1 MKCIP
6 MKILLLQ
13 LPIQGHDFFYSN
25 ENIPLAAA
33 YLKAAGARRDIDVE
47 LVPRPIMSYGSD
59 QAILRFLI
67 EARPV
72 LVGMSCYQWN
82 VERSLFLARELKR
95 RLPSCTIVLGG
106 PEITADNDFLL
117 RHEDFDVGVVGEG
130 ETAWESLIH
139 SFPDVPSH
147 PGLLLKEETGQWHF
161 TGTNTSRVSL
171 RKLPSPYLSGCLD
184 SHVDDVLWLET
195 VRGCVHRCA
204 YCYYHKQAHGLGLLA
219 RDRILSEVRRA
230 RDRGVKEIVFLD
242 PCFAKRPRLEALL
255 DGLASA
261 HGPGEM
267 GFHAECNAEDIDAV
281 TAKNLSLAG
290 FTQLEVGLQS
300 TKAKTLRQI
309 RRRFRPQRFLEG
321 VKLVQKRNVKV
332 MVDLIAGLPGDALDD
347 VRGSLDW
354 VLEHDAYDYLML
366 YPLSLLPS
374 TELRQR
380 SRELGLSAMP
390 HPPYFVTRTPEM
402 NAAEISQAFRYYE
415 ERMEE
420 DICPPEM
427 PPALDPEAGDFS
439 LPGGL
444 RNVIVWHRREQ
455 VQPLSTLWN
464 HTAYALTIRF
474 SAEVLKL
481 PGVWVPFLRDY
492 LEQNPFTLLSVEV
505 PPDSFPK
512 DIEPLW
518 HLAGKHQHILDRD
531 YTVTHTPY
539 RSLFVLSCARG
550 LIWKWPDPRES
561 SPLELPDGQ
570 KISCRPTCLVYA
582 PGKTSFKWLV
592 DHLTERYPTLPD
604 IRIWEP
610 PEDED

>member
-1 MKCIP
+1 
-6 MKILLLQ
+6 MKIFLLQ
-13 LPIQGHDFFYSN
+13 LPIQGHDFFFSN

-33 YLKAAGARRDIDVE
+33 YLKAVASREDIDVK
-47 LVPRPIMSYGSD
+47 LVPRSIMSYGSD
-59 QAILRFLI
+59 QAILRFLT

-72 LVGMSCYQWN
+72 MVGMSCYQWN

-95 RLPSCTIVLGG
+95 QVPSCTIVLGG
-106 PEITADNDFLL
+106 PEITPDNDFLL

-130 ETAWESLIH
+130 ETVWESLIH
-139 SFPDVPSH
+139 SFPHVPRL
-147 PGLLLKEETGQWHF
+147 PGLLLKGENGQWHF
-161 TGTNTSRVSL
+161 TGTNASRVSL

-184 SHVDDVLWLET
+184 LHVDKVLWLET

-204 YCYYHKQAHGLGLLA
+204 YCYYHKQAPGLGLFA
-219 RDRILSEVRRA
+219 QARILSEVHRA
-230 RDRGVKEIVFLD
+230 RERGVKEIVFLD
-242 PCFAKRPRLEALL
+242 PCFARRPRLGKLL
-255 DGLASA
+255 DGLAA
-261 HGPGEM
+261 DQNADMM

-281 TAKNLSLAG
+281 TAKKFSLAG

-300 TKAKTLRQI
+300 TKAKTLRLI
-309 RRRFRPQRFLEG
+309 RRRFRPRRFLEG
-321 VKLVQKRNVKV
+321 VKFAQEGNVKV

-347 VRGSLDW
+347 VHRSLDW
-354 VLEHDAYDYLML
+354 VLEHDAYDFLML

-380 SRELGLSAMP
+380 GRELGLSAMSY
-390 HPPYFVTRTPEM
+390 PPYVVTRTPEM
-402 NAAEISQAFRYYE
+402 DAAEIGQAFRYYE

-427 PPALDPEAGDFS
+427 PPALDPKAGDFS
-439 LPGGL
+439 LPGRL
-444 RNVIVWHRREQ
+444 RNVIVWHTRVQ
-455 VQPLSTLWN
+455 VQPLSLLWD
-464 HTAYALTIRF
+464 HSAYALTIRF

-481 PGVWVPFLRDY
+481 PDVWVPLLGNY
-492 LEQNPFTLLSVEV
+492 LHHNPFTLLSVEV

-512 DIEPLW
+512 DLEPLW
-518 HLAGKHQHILDRD
+518 ELGGKLHHVIDRD

-539 RSLFVLSCARG
+539 RSFLVLSRARG
-550 LIWKWPDPRES
+550 VIWKWPDPRES

-570 KISCRPTCLVYA
+570 KIACRPTCLVYA

-592 DHLTERYPTLPD
+592 DHLAKRYPALPE

>member
-1 MKCIP
+1 

-13 LPIQGHDFFYSN
+13 LPIQGHDFFFSN

-59 QAILRFLI
+59 QAILWFLI

-95 RLPSCTIVLGG
+95 QLPSCTIVLGG
-106 PEITADNDFLL
+106 PEITPDNDFLL

-139 SFPDVPSH
+139 SFPHVPRL
-147 PGLLLKEETGQWHF
+147 PGLLLKGENGQWYF

-171 RKLPSPYLSGCLD
+171 RKLPSPYLSGYLD
-184 SHVDDVLWLET
+184 LHVDMVLWLET

-204 YCYYHKQAHGLGLLA
+204 YCYYHKQAPGLGLFA
-219 RDRILSEVRRA
+219 QARILSEVHRA
-230 RDRGVKEIVFLD
+230 KERGIKEIVFLD
-242 PCFAKRPRLEALL
+242 PCFARRPRLGKLL
-255 DGLASA
+255 DGLAA
-261 HGPGEM
+261 EQNADMM

-281 TAKNLSLAG
+281 TAKKFSLVG

-300 TKAKTLRQI
+300 TKAKTLRLI
-309 RRRFRPQRFLEG
+309 RRRFRPRRFLEG
-321 VKLVQKRNVKV
+321 VKFAQEGNVKV

-347 VRGSLDW
+347 VHRSLDW
-354 VLEHDAYDYLML
+354 VLEHDAYDFLML

-390 HPPYFVTRTPEM
+390 HPPYVVTRTPEM
-402 NAAEISQAFRYYE
+402 DAAEIGQAFRYYE

-427 PPALDPEAGDFS
+427 PPALDPKAGDFS

-444 RNVIVWHRREQ
+444 CNVIVWHTREQ
-455 VQPLSTLWN
+455 VQPLSLLWD
-464 HTAYALTIRF
+464 HAAYALTIRF

-481 PGVWVPFLRDY
+481 PDVWIPLLDNY
-492 LEQNPFTLLSVEV
+492 LKRNPFTLLSVEV
-505 PPDSFPK
+505 PPESFPK
-512 DIEPLW
+512 DLEPLW
-518 HLAGKHQHILDRD
+518 RLAGQHRHILDRD

-539 RSLFVLSCARG
+539 RSFLVLSRARG
-550 LIWKWPDPRES
+550 VIWKWPDPRES

-592 DHLTERYPTLPD
+592 DHLTKRYRVLPE

-610 PEDED
+610 PEDKD

>member
-1 MKCIP
+1 

-13 LPIQGHDFFYSN
+13 LPIQGHDFFFSN

-33 YLKAAGARRDIDVE
+33 YLKAVASREDIDVK
-47 LVPRPIMSYGSD
+47 LVPRSIMSYGSD
-59 QAILRFLI
+59 QAILRFLTA
-67 EARPV
+67 ARPV
-72 LVGMSCYQWN
+72 MVGMSCYQWN

-95 RLPSCTIVLGG
+95 QVPSCTIVLGG
-106 PEITADNDFLL
+106 PEITPDNDFLL

-130 ETAWESLIH
+130 ETVWESLIH
-139 SFPDVPSH
+139 SFPHVPRL
-147 PGLLLKEETGQWHF
+147 PGLLLKGENGQWHF
-161 TGTNTSRVSL
+161 TGTNASRVSL

-184 SHVDDVLWLET
+184 LHVDKVLWLET

-204 YCYYHKQAHGLGLLA
+204 YCYYHKQAPGLGLFA
-219 RDRILSEVRRA
+219 QARILSEVHRA
-230 RDRGVKEIVFLD
+230 RERGVKEIVFLD
-242 PCFAKRPRLEALL
+242 PCFARRPRLGKLL
-255 DGLASA
+255 DGLAA
-261 HGPGEM
+261 DQNADMM

-281 TAKNLSLAG
+281 TAKKFSLAG

-300 TKAKTLRQI
+300 TKAKTLRLI
-309 RRRFRPQRFLEG
+309 RRRFRPRRFLEG
-321 VKLVQKRNVKV
+321 VKFAQEGHVKV

-347 VRGSLDW
+347 VHRSLDW
-354 VLEHDAYDYLML
+354 VLEHDAYDFLML

-380 SRELGLSAMP
+380 GRELGLSAMSY
-390 HPPYFVTRTPEM
+390 PPYVVTRTPEM
-402 NAAEISQAFRYYE
+402 DAAEIGQAFRYYE

-427 PPALDPEAGDFS
+427 PPALDPKAGDFS
-439 LPGGL
+439 LPGRL
-444 RNVIVWHRREQ
+444 RNVIVWHTRVQ
-455 VQPLSTLWN
+455 VQPLSLLWD
-464 HTAYALTIRF
+464 HSAYALTIRF

-481 PGVWVPFLRDY
+481 PDVWVPLLGNY
-492 LEQNPFTLLSVEV
+492 LHHNPFTLLSVEV

-512 DIEPLW
+512 DLEPLW
-518 HLAGKHQHILDRD
+518 ELGGKLHHVIDRD

-539 RSLFVLSCARG
+539 RSFLVLSRARG
-550 LIWKWPDPRES
+550 VIWKWPDPRES

-570 KISCRPTCLVYA
+570 KIACRPTCLVYA

-592 DHLTERYPTLPD
+592 DHLAKRYPALPE

>member
-1 MKCIP
+1 

-33 YLKAAGARRDIDVE
+33 YLKAVAARQDIDVE
-47 LVPRPIMSYGSD
+47 LVPRSIMSYGSD
-59 QAILRFLI
+59 QAILRFLV

-82 VERSLFLARELKR
+82 VERSLFLSRELKR
-95 RLPSCTIVLGG
+95 ELPSCTIVLGG
-106 PEITADNDFLL
+106 PEITPDNDFLL
-117 RHEDFDVGVVGEG
+117 RHGDFDVGVVGEG
-130 ETAWESLIH
+130 ETTWESLLH
-139 SFPDVPSH
+139 SFPHIPRL
-147 PGLLLKEETGQWHF
+147 PGLLLKGKIGQWRF
-161 TGTNTSRVSL
+161 TGTSTSRVSL
-171 RKLPSPYLSGCLD
+171 RHLPSPYLSGYLD
-184 SHVDDVLWLET
+184 PHLDKVLWLET

-204 YCYYHKQAHGLGLLA
+204 YCYYHKQAPGLGLFT
-219 RDRILSEVRRA
+219 RERILSEVRRA
-230 RDRGVKEIVFLD
+230 RDRGIEEVVFLD
-242 PCFAKRPRLEALL
+242 PCFARRPRLGALL
-255 DGLASA
+255 DRLAA
-261 HGPGEM
+261 DHNAGEM

-281 TAKNLSLAG
+281 TAKQFSLAR

-300 TKAKTLRQI
+300 TKARTLRLI

-321 VKLVQKRNVKV
+321 VKHVRKRGVRV

-347 VRGSLDW
+347 IRKSLDW
-354 VLEHDAYDYLML
+354 VHEHDAYDFLML
-366 YPLSLLPS
+366 YPLSLLPA

-390 HPPYFVTRTPEM
+390 FPPYFITHTPEID
-402 NAAEISQAFRYYE
+402 ATEIRQAFRYYE

-427 PPALDPEAGDFS
+427 PSALDPKAKDFS

-444 RNVIVWHRREQ
+444 RNVITWHTREQ
-455 VQPLSTLWN
+455 VTPLSFSWD
-464 HTAYALTIRF
+464 HTAYSLTICF
-474 SAEVLKL
+474 SAEVLKF
-481 PGVWVPFLRDY
+481 PDMWVRLIRDY
-492 LEQNPFTLLSVEV
+492 LEHNPFTLLSVEV

-512 DIEPLW
+512 DLEPLW
-518 HLAGKHQHILDRD
+518 QLAGEHRHVIDRD

-539 RSLFVLSCARG
+539 RSFLVLSRAHG

-592 DHLTERYPTLPD
+592 DHLAKRYPALPE
-604 IRIWEP
+604 IRMWQP

>member
-1 MKCIP
+1 
-6 MKILLLQ
+6 MKIFLLQ
-13 LPIQGHDFFYSN
+13 LPIQAHDFFFSN

-33 YLKAAGARRDIDVE
+33 YLKAVASREDIDVK
-47 LVPRPIMSYGSD
+47 LVPRSIMSYGSD
-59 QAILRFLI
+59 QAILRVLT

-72 LVGMSCYQWN
+72 MVGMSCYQWN

-95 RLPSCTIVLGG
+95 QVPSCTIVLGG
-106 PEITADNDFLL
+106 PEITPDNDFLL

-130 ETAWESLIH
+130 ETVWESLIH
-139 SFPDVPSH
+139 SFPHVPRL
-147 PGLLLKEETGQWHF
+147 PGLLLKGENGQWHF
-161 TGTNTSRVSL
+161 TGTNASRVSL

-184 SHVDDVLWLET
+184 LHVDKVLWLET

-204 YCYYHKQAHGLGLLA
+204 YCYYHKQAPGLGLFA
-219 RDRILSEVRRA
+219 QARILSEVHRA
-230 RDRGVKEIVFLD
+230 RERGIREIVFLD
-242 PCFAKRPRLEALL
+242 PCFARRPRLGKLL
-255 DGLASA
+255 DGLAA
-261 HGPGEM
+261 DQNADMM

-281 TAKNLSLAG
+281 TAKKFSLAG

-300 TKAKTLRQI
+300 TKAKTLRLI
-309 RRRFRPQRFLEG
+309 RRRFRPRRFLEG
-321 VKLVQKRNVKV
+321 VKFAQEGNVKV

-347 VRGSLDW
+347 VHRSLDW
-354 VLEHDAYDYLML
+354 VLEHDAYDFLML

-380 SRELGLSAMP
+380 SRELGLSAMS
-390 HPPYFVTRTPEM
+390 HPPYVVTRTPEM
-402 NAAEISQAFRYYE
+402 DAAEIGQAFRYYE

-427 PPALDPEAGDFS
+427 PPALDPKAGDFS
-439 LPGGL
+439 LPGRL
-444 RNVIVWHRREQ
+444 RNVIVWHTRVQ
-455 VQPLSTLWN
+455 VQPLSLLWD
-464 HTAYALTIRF
+464 HSAYALTIRF

-481 PGVWVPFLRDY
+481 PDVWVPLLGNY
-492 LEQNPFTLLSVEV
+492 LHHNPFTLLSVEV
-505 PPDSFPK
+505 PPDSFLK
-512 DIEPLW
+512 DLEPLW
-518 HLAGKHQHILDRD
+518 ELGGKLHHVIDRD

-539 RSLFVLSCARG
+539 RSFLVLSRARG
-550 LIWKWPDPRES
+550 VIWKWPDPRES
-561 SPLELPDGQ
+561 NPLELPDGQ

-592 DHLTERYPTLPD
+592 DHLAERYRVLPE

>member
-1 MKCIP
+1 
-6 MKILLLQ
+6 MKIFLLQ
-13 LPIQGHDFFYSN
+13 LPIQGHDFFFSN

-33 YLKAAGARRDIDVE
+33 YLKAVASREDIDVK
-47 LVPRPIMSYGSD
+47 LVPRSIMSYGSD
-59 QAILRFLI
+59 QAILRFLT

-72 LVGMSCYQWN
+72 MVGMSCYQWN

-95 RLPSCTIVLGG
+95 QVPSCTIVLGG
-106 PEITADNDFLL
+106 PEITPDNDFLL

-130 ETAWESLIH
+130 ETVWESLIH
-139 SFPDVPSH
+139 SFPHVPRL
-147 PGLLLKEETGQWHF
+147 PGLLLKGENGQWHF
-161 TGTNTSRVSL
+161 TGTNASRVSL

-184 SHVDDVLWLET
+184 LHVDKVLWLET

-204 YCYYHKQAHGLGLLA
+204 YCYYHKQAPGLGLFA
-219 RDRILSEVRRA
+219 QARILSEVHRA
-230 RDRGVKEIVFLD
+230 RERGIKEIVFLD
-242 PCFAKRPRLEALL
+242 PCFARRPRLGKLL
-255 DGLASA
+255 DGLAA
-261 HGPGEM
+261 DQNADMM

-281 TAKNLSLAG
+281 TAKKFSLAG

-300 TKAKTLRQI
+300 TKAKTLRLI
-309 RRRFRPQRFLEG
+309 RRRFRPRRFLEG
-321 VKLVQKRNVKV
+321 VKFAQEGNVKV

-347 VRGSLDW
+347 VHRSLDW
-354 VLEHDAYDYLML
+354 VLEHDAYDFLML

-380 SRELGLSAMP
+380 GRELGLSAMS
-390 HPPYFVTRTPEM
+390 HPPYVVTRTPEM
-402 NAAEISQAFRYYE
+402 DAAEIGQAFRYYE

-427 PPALDPEAGDFS
+427 PPALDPKAGDFS
-439 LPGGL
+439 LPGRL
-444 RNVIVWHRREQ
+444 RNVIVWHTRVQ
-455 VQPLSTLWN
+455 VQPLSLLWD
-464 HTAYALTIRF
+464 HSAYALTIRF
-474 SAEVLKL
+474 SAEVLTL
-481 PGVWVPFLRDY
+481 PDVWVPLLGNY
-492 LEQNPFTLLSVEV
+492 LHHNPFTLLSVEV

-512 DIEPLW
+512 DLEPLW
-518 HLAGKHQHILDRD
+518 ELGGKLHHVIDRD

-539 RSLFVLSCARG
+539 RSFLVLSRARG
-550 LIWKWPDPRES
+550 VIWKWPDPRES

-570 KISCRPTCLVYA
+570 NISCRPTCLVYA

-592 DHLTERYPTLPD
+592 DHLAKRYPALPE